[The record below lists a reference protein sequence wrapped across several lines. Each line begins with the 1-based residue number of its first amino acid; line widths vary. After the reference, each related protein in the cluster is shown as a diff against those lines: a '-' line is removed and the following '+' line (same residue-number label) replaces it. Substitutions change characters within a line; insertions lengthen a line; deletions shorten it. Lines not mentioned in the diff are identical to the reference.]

1 MTQIT
6 RNFAQ
11 DEFTCHC
18 GHCAFSAPQ
27 SGLVDLHLVQLL
39 QLVRDEFGHPITVS
53 SGRRC
58 PRYNKQVRG
67 VSNSYHTRGLAA
79 DICATDM
86 LGLAECVIAQEG
98 FSYIELHDSY
108 IHVDIGRS
116 RVHRILDRRTVVKL

>member
-11 DEFTCHC
+11 EEFTCHC
-18 GHCAFSAPQ
+18 GHCAFSTPQ
-27 SGLVDLHLVQLL
+27 SGLVGLNLVQLL
-39 QLVRDEFGHPITVS
+39 QLVRDDYGAPITVS

-67 VSNSYHTRGLAA
+67 ISNSYHTRGLAA

-86 LGLAECVIAQEG
+86 LGLAECVIRQQG
-98 FSYIELHDSY
+98 FSYIELHDTY
-108 IHVDIGRS
+108 IHVDIGRQ
-116 RVHRILDRRTVVKL
+116 RVNRVNDKRTVKRT

>member
-11 DEFTCHC
+11 EEFTCHC
-18 GHCAFSAPQ
+18 GRCAFSTPQ
-27 SGLVDLHLVQLL
+27 NGLVGLNLVQLL
-39 QLVRDEFGHPITVS
+39 QLVRDDFGQPITVS

-86 LGLAECVIAQEG
+86 LGLADCVIAQPG

-108 IHVDIGRS
+108 IHVDVGRA
-116 RVHRILDRRTVVKL
+116 RVLRVVDKRTVNRV